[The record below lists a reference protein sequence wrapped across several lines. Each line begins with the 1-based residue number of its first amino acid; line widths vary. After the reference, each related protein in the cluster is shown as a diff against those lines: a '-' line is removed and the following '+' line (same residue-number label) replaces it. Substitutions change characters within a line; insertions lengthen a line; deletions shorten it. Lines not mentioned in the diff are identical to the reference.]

1 MIEAIDIL
9 KSYKIGDTTINA
21 LNHVSLQIKQGEFV
35 AVMGDT
41 GSGKST
47 FLHALGLL
55 DPPSEGEIIINGY
68 HGYEFDDNERTR
80 FRLTHLGYV
89 FQNYA
94 LIPELT
100 ALENIMLPVL
110 LSGETHQ
117 RAKKLAIKVLT
128 TVELQHRLDHLPSE
142 LSGGQQQRVA
152 IARAI
157 VNKPTI
163 LFADE
168 PCANLD
174 SKTSEQILKLFTTLN
189 KQYGLTIVMVTHEEW
204 HRKYVGRTIFMRDG
218 EILWDKKDN
227 RKYNK
232 KVKDEY

>member
-1 MIEAIDIL
+1 MIEAIDL
-9 KSYKIGDTTINA
+9 VKSYVVGDTTIYA
-21 LNHVSLQIKQGEFV
+21 LHNISVQIKQGEFV

-47 FLHALGLL
+47 LLHALGLL
-55 DPPSEGEIIINGY
+55 DPPNGGELIINGY
-68 HGYEFDDNERTR
+68 HGYDFEDGERTR

-100 ALENIMLPVL
+100 ALENVMLPVL
-110 LSGETHQ
+110 LSGEKKE
-117 RAKKLAIKVLT
+117 RAKELAIRVLT

-174 SKTSEQILKLFTTLN
+174 SKTAEQILTLFGTLN

-204 HRKYVGRTIFMRDG
+204 HRKHVGRTIFMRDG
-218 EILWDKKDN
+218 KILWDKSEIAKE
-227 RKYNK
+227 KSK
-232 KVKDEY
+232 K